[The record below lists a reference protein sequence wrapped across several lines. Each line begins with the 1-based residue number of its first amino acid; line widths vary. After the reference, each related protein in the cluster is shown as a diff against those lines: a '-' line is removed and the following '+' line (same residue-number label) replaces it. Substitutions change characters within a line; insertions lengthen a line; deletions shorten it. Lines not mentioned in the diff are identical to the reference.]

1 MQADGIILLLD
12 PNRRDDQVFN
22 EVSHTC
28 ERLLLAAGLQSGAVA
43 DKDARPV
50 AVCVTKADELIETPE
65 DYRLALRDPAVFAAA
80 HLDGR
85 LLQYLESR
93 FARFAL
99 FPVSAAGV
107 RMRHGAIEP
116 VFFYDEA
123 LRPRINS
130 GPPFN
135 LLAPIDWLIRQLPS

>member
-1 MQADGIILLLD
+1 M
-12 PNRRDDQVFN
+12 
-22 EVSHTC
+22 
-28 ERLLLAAGLQSGAVA
+28 
-43 DKDARPV
+43 
-50 AVCVTKADELIETPE
+50 
-65 DYRLALRDPAVFAAA
+65 ALREPAEFAAA
-80 HLDGR
+80 HLDAR
-85 LLQYLESR
+85 LLNYLESR

-107 RMRHGAIEP
+107 RMQHGAIEP

-135 LLAPIDWLIRQLPS
+135 LMAPIDWLIRELRP